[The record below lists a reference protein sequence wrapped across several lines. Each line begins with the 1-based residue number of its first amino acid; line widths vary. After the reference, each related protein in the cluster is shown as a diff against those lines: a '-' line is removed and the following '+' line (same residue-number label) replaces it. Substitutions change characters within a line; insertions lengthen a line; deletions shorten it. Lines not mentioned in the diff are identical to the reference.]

1 MKVYRVTTE
10 VQTVKT
16 IQYIVEA
23 ETKEEAQQIIVSG
36 SERGEGEEVDEEVKW
51 ESEEIVKVKF
61 IEEYQADKVEGHIFR
76 QIRKHNDMKL
86 IKLTSRSKSKVYIN
100 VESIEYMYEKDDCTI
115 VGVTDMSF
123 EVKETVEQV
132 LHIIESRAVSSGVVM
147 NG

>member
-1 MKVYRVTTE
+1 
-10 VQTVKT
+10 
-16 IQYIVEA
+16 
-23 ETKEEAQQIIVSG
+23 
-36 SERGEGEEVDEEVKW
+36 
-51 ESEEIVKVKF
+51 
-61 IEEYQADKVEGHIFR
+61 
-76 QIRKHNDMKL
+76 MKL

-132 LHIIESRAVSSGVVM
+132 VHIVVSRACSSDIVV